1 MDKEHRMLDA
11 RILQAKGLR
20 QVEIAEALGV
30 CERTVRNYLAS
41 MPAPKR
47 APRRASKLDHYKRL
61 IEERIEENPSYNG
74 ELLYERIVKL
84 GYTGRKTVMKAFVAK
99 ARRKVA
105 ATAVRRFE
113 TEPGFQAQVDWK
125 EFGTQIVD
133 GRECK
138 LYAFVMVLGYSR
150 KPFVRFTTDMRQGT
164 LLACHQLAFE
174 YFGGVTAEVLYDNM
188 RTAFQP
194 DPDGFWRPNKRLLAL
209 AVHYGFVPKRCRVRR
224 PETKGK
230 VERAIGYLDGNFWP
244 RMEDRDLNLGLLN
257 DEVDAWIE
265 TICAK
270 PLADFGESRAVR
282 FARERATLKSLPS
295 APFDARDVVPL
306 VVCRESTVRYE
317 TNRYSVPPELI
328 GTTVELLVHPLTR
341 VAELVAEGAPLRSFT
356 LAAPSSRSIRFFP
369 DDRRKL
375 EERWR
380 YDRQRVALRRA
391 PRRRQRQVVEVE
403 TRNPGAY
410 DSFLEMEAA
419 T

>member
-1 MDKEHRMLDA
+1 MLDA

-41 MPAPKR
+41 IPAQRK
-47 APRRASKLDHYKRL
+47 APVRASKLDPFKRL
-61 IEERIEENPSYNG
+61 IEERIEENPSCNG

-84 GYTGRKTVMKAFVAK
+84 GYTGRKTVMKAFAAK

-125 EFGTQIVD
+125 EFGSQIVD

-164 LLACHQLAFE
+164 LLTCHQLAFE
-174 YFGGVTAEVLYDNM
+174 YFGGVPAEVLYDNM
-188 RTAFQP
+188 RTAFAP
-194 DPDGFWRPNKRLLAL
+194 DPDGFWRPTKRLLAL

-244 RMEDRDLNLGLLN
+244 RMEGRDLNLGLLN
-257 DEVDAWIE
+257 DEVTTWIDH
-265 TICAK
+265 ICAK
-270 PLADFGESRAVR
+270 PLTDFGESRAAR
-282 FARERATLKSLPS
+282 FDRERGALKALPS
-295 APFDARDVVPL
+295 AAFDARDAVPL
-306 VVCRESTVRYE
+306 VVGRESTVRYE

-328 GTTVELLVHPLTR
+328 GATVELLVHPLTR
-341 VAELVAEGAPLRSFT
+341 VAELVAEGKPLRSFP
-356 LAAPSSRSIRFFP
+356 LAAPSSRSTRVFQ

-380 YDRQRVALRRA
+380 RDRDRVAVRRA
-391 PRRRQRQVVEVE
+391 PRRRQLRPVEVE
-403 TRNPGAY
+403 TRAPGAY
-410 DSFLEMEAA
+410 DAFLEAEAA
-419 T
+419 R